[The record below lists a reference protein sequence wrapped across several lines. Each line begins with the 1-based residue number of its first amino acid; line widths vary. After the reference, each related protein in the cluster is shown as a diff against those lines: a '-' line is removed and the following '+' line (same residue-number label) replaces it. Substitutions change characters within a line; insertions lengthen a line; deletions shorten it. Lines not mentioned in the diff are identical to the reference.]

1 MSVTREQVLAGQAVY
16 TKPMLAAYDF
26 LVLGFSN
33 CLAWNCPAHRL
44 EAHYNR
50 HISANHLDVGVG
62 TGYFL
67 DRCRFPT
74 PTSRLALTD
83 LNKNALAFTT
93 RRLARYR
100 PDVYRRNALA
110 PIILDAAK
118 FDSVGMNNLLYC
130 LPGSMRSKAV

>member
-1 MSVTREQVLAGQAVY
+1 MLAGQAAY
-16 TKPMLAAYDF
+16 TKPVLAAYDF

-33 CLAWNCPAHRL
+33 RLVWNCPAHRL

-74 PTSRLALTD
+74 PTPRLALEA
-83 LNKNALAFTT
+83 LNENALAFTA

-100 PDVYRRNALA
+100 PDVYRRNALT
-110 PIILDAAK
+110 PITLDAAR
-118 FDSVGMNNLLYC
+118 FDSVGMNDLLHC
-130 LPGSMRSKAV
+130 LPALFDQRPSSSIT